1 MVLAMNEIT
10 THSGIAHVM
19 ASTLVKYGCDS
30 PALFKQAGIDVT
42 QNMAANDRV
51 AAISMQ
57 KLWRIA
63 VQETGDESFGLVYAE
78 NLHLGALQGLGFSWI
93 ASSTLH
99 DAFMRLVR
107 YYRIISSAGEVIL
120 EDNADQYKLWYKI
133 PAPKGVAAPASL
145 DAVLAVFIQLCRFAK
160 GDSFCPCRVELQRQ
174 KPEDTS
180 KFDAFFKCPIDYD
193 SNENCLHFDRKE
205 LESQLPMA
213 NPELARASDQVV
225 IEYLQR
231 HDKGNIVSQIR
242 ASIIEW
248 LPSGTPT
255 QERVASDV
263 HMSPRS
269 LQRKLSELGTSY
281 KVLLEDIRKDL
292 ALHYLGESGRSIGE
306 VTYLL
311 GFSEPSNFARSFK
324 RWTGV
329 TPHEYQQR

>member
-1 MVLAMNEIT
+1 MNEIT

-30 PALFKQAGIDVT
+30 QALFAQAGIDVT

-63 VQETGDESFGLVYAE
+63 VQETGDESFGLHYAE

-107 YYRIISSAGEVIL
+107 YYRIISSAGEVLL
-120 EDNADQYKLWYKI
+120 EDSADQYKLWYKI

-145 DAVLAVFIQLCRFAK
+145 DAALATFIQLCRFAK
-160 GDSFCPCRVELQRQ
+160 GDSFSPCRVELQRQ
-174 KPEDTS
+174 KPANTV
-180 KFDAFFKCPIDYD
+180 KFDAFFNCPIDYD
-193 SNENCLHFDRKE
+193 GHENCLYFDRKE

-225 IEYLQR
+225 IDYLKR
-231 HDKGNIVSQIR
+231 YDKGNIVSQIR

-255 QERVASDV
+255 QEKIASDV
-263 HMSPRS
+263 YLSPRS
-269 LQRKLSELGTSY
+269 LQRKLSDLGTSY

-292 ALHYLGESGRSIGE
+292 AQHYLRESDRSIGE

-324 RWTGV
+324 RWTGL
-329 TPHEYQQR
+329 TPHEYQQK